1 MHLVLRGFCGVF
13 FVWLFFS
20 LKRTV
25 VLGKKNQKNHQITE
39 AYLKHILFLQ
49 EPNEWPTF
57 FQIVLCLLNTLPA
70 GRISPSVEQK
80 PMFLEMQIFVT
91 ANTEVSNKLS
101 LLE

>member
-1 MHLVLRGFCGVF
+1 MTK
-13 FVWLFFS
+13 LFFQ
-20 LKRTV
+20 TV
-25 VLGKKNQKNHQITE
+25 L
-39 AYLKHILFLQ
+39 
-49 EPNEWPTF
+49 W
-57 FQIVLCLLNTLPA
+57 LLNTLPA